1 VLDVSARPNDA
12 NVSPALTRSGEDP
25 RARTDRLLF
34 ARRDAGDL
42 RARNELVERFLPL
55 ARSVARRYERSSEP
69 LEDLVQVA
77 SLALVKA
84 VDRYDPARGC
94 AFSSFAVPTIG
105 GELKRHFR
113 DRAWAV
119 RPPRELQELTLR
131 VERAAER
138 MSQQLDRAPTVAELA
153 AAIESTDEE
162 VLEALQARGGR
173 SALSLQAP
181 TGAPDGQ
188 AVLED
193 ILGFSDDGYVRAEAR
208 VLLDGLLTGVSPR
221 AREVLRLRFE
231 QDLTQAEIGV
241 LQGVSQ
247 MQISRTIRRAIDQ
260 LRHIADQ
267 HQRMLDARTETQHA
281 LTDASCDGRDPPSA
295 LPVATV

>member
-1 VLDVSARPNDA
+1 M
-12 NVSPALTRSGEDP
+12 
-25 RARTDRLLF
+25 DRLLF

-84 VDRYDPARGC
+84 VDRYDPARGY

-119 RPPRELQELTLR
+119 RPPRDLQELTLR
-131 VERAAER
+131 VERATER
-138 MSQQLDRAPTVAELA
+138 LSQQLDRAPTVTELA
-153 AAIESTDEE
+153 AAVQSTDEY
-162 VLEALQARGGR
+162 VLEALQARSGR
-173 SALSLQAP
+173 STLSLQAP
-181 TGAPDGQ
+181 AGAQDGESTLQ
-188 AVLED
+188 D
-193 ILGFSDDGYVRAEAR
+193 MLGVSDDGYVRAEAR

-231 QDLTQAEIGV
+231 QDLTQAEIGAR
-241 LQGVSQ
+241 LGVSQ
-247 MQISRTIRRAIDQ
+247 MQISRTIRQAIDQ
-260 LRHIADQ
+260 LRHVADQ
-267 HQRMLDARTETQHA
+267 HQRMLDARTEAHHA
-281 LTDASCDGRDPPSA
+281 LA
-295 LPVATV
+295 